1 MVMEAYDPKLDDRL
15 EHDACGV
22 GAIVDLKGRPSHR
35 TVSDALTIVERLA
48 HRAGRDAEG
57 TTGDGVGIL
66 TQLPHSLF
74 RHWAQETGLP
84 LGEEGSY
91 AAGMLFLP
99 KDEAGA
105 QKDAQAF
112 EAAVRAQGMEMIA
125 WRDVPVRPELLGRG
139 ALEKIRPDAVV
150 LELASEPGFDLALAN
165 ELGLHALAA
174 PGLPGKTAPLAAA
187 ELMRDVIFTAIRERE
202 ENDGT

>member
-1 MVMEAYDPKLDDRL
+1 MAARKAGDRATAEALGFA
-15 EHDACGV
+15 ACGF
-22 GAIVDLKGRPSHR
+22 
-35 TVSDALTIVERLA
+35 
-48 HRAGRDAEG
+48 
-57 TTGDGVGIL
+57 DGVEALAGEADFIVN
-66 TQLPHSLF
+66 TVP
-74 RHWAQETGLP
+74 AQ
-84 LGEEGSY
+84 
-91 AAGMLFLP
+91 
-99 KDEAGA
+99 
-105 QKDAQAF
+105 
-112 EAAVRAQGMEMIA
+112 V
-125 WRDVPVRPELLGRG
+125 LGRG